1 MVVGSIGKP
10 QHESFRKCPNACTW
24 SLTVSLKQFC
34 YFFFPV
40 CLTFHANTVAL
51 MLDFSHYVHCKL
63 GVQFESF
70 SNSRTADFNKHPSLL
85 KLVKIIVKKILY
97 NRSFSFFFSFSFSF
111 YFPIS
116 LFLSFS
122 FSFSSFFSLSL
133 FFLF

>member
-1 MVVGSIGKP
+1 MSKY
-10 QHESFRKCPNACTW
+10 
-24 SLTVSLKQFC
+24 LYLKFNC
-34 YFFFPV
+34 ITETILLFFFPV